1 MLTEK
6 RSDIYTYKTHMLKN
20 TIQEDTY
27 SSTSIYQ
34 THEGMF
40 KREWE
45 RGLRI
50 KRKNNKTGKELC
62 TG

>member
-1 MLTEK
+1 
-6 RSDIYTYKTHMLKN
+6 MLKN